1 MTDRGTALVTGGTG
15 WLGTRLVRRLLE
27 GGTQVRVLARSA
39 EGAARLRGAVADRA
53 AALAIV
59 HGDLT
64 DRQALAAA
72 AGGAEVVF
80 HLAAEKAVERCERDP
95 AGAVRTNVLG
105 SLFVFEAARAA
116 GARRV
121 VAASTDK
128 ACEPVGTL
136 GVTKLLME
144 RVLCEDGGS
153 ASGIAVRLGGI
164 IESADS
170 VLERWHAAART
181 SGTIEVTDPEMTRFL
196 MSADEAVAALL
207 DAAARD
213 DENAIVAPSLPAYR
227 LGDLA
232 DAFASAHEARVVTVG
247 PRLGERT
254 HESLVS
260 AEEARFARRE
270 ADGFVITP
278 GRPQAGVEPYRS
290 CDAPRLGAAELAR
303 YVLADARA

>member
-1 MTDRGTALVTGGTG
+1 M
-15 WLGTRLVRRLLE
+15 
-27 GGTQVRVLARSA
+27 
-39 EGAARLRGAVADRA
+39 
-53 AALAIV
+53 I
-59 HGDLT
+59 
-64 DRQALAAA
+64 
-72 AGGAEVVF
+72 
-80 HLAAEKAVERCERDP
+80 
-95 AGAVRTNVLG
+95 
-105 SLFVFEAARAA
+105 
-116 GARRV
+116 
-121 VAASTDK
+121 
-128 ACEPVGTL
+128 
-136 GVTKLLME
+136 
-144 RVLCEDGGS
+144 
-153 ASGIAVRLGGI
+153 
-164 IESADS
+164 
-170 VLERWHAAART
+170 ERWHAAARS

-247 PRLGERT
+247 PRPGERT

>member
-1 MTDRGTALVTGGTG
+1 M
-15 WLGTRLVRRLLE
+15 
-27 GGTQVRVLARSA
+27 
-39 EGAARLRGAVADRA
+39 
-53 AALAIV
+53 
-59 HGDLT
+59 
-64 DRQALAAA
+64 
-72 AGGAEVVF
+72 
-80 HLAAEKAVERCERDP
+80 
-95 AGAVRTNVLG
+95 
-105 SLFVFEAARAA
+105 
-116 GARRV
+116 

-170 VLERWHAAART
+170 VIERWHAAART

-247 PRLGERT
+247 PRPGERT

-270 ADGFVITP
+270 APGFVITP